1 MKRLTIFL
9 LLLLAFSAT
18 AEPVRLQLSIEGMDC
33 GGCAKG
39 IEAMLERLDGVIKAN
54 VSFEASEGIVEYD
67 SAKLTADKIVKEI
80 EELGYK
86 VTVKK

>member
-1 MKRLTIFL
+1 MKRLTIAVLMLFAL
-9 LLLLAFSAT
+9 SAM
-18 AEPVRLQLSIEGMDC
+18 AEPAKLKLSIDGMDC

-39 IEAMLERLDGVIKAN
+39 IEAMLERLDGVLKAS

-67 SAKLTADKIVKEI
+67 SAKVTAEMIVKEI